1 MKSVPIQDLKSG
13 LSRLLAEVASGE
25 RIVITRHR
33 RPVAVLCPPE
43 DSADE
48 HVRVGRDVGRRPLV
62 PLFDTAATA
71 GRYLDVLAEDRG
83 DDR

>member
-13 LSRLLAEVASGE
+13 LSRILAEVASGV
-25 RIVITRHR
+25 RVVVTRHR

-43 DSADE
+43 EMSDE
-48 HVRVGRDVGRRPLV
+48 QLRVGRDFGRRPLL
-62 PLFDTAATA
+62 PLFDDAATA